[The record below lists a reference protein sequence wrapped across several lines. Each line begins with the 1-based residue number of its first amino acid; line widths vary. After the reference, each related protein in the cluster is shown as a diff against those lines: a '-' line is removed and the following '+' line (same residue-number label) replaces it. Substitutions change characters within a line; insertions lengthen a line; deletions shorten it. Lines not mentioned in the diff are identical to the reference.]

1 MTIARARRSVLRSV
15 LLLAA
20 VTLAAGAA
28 SAAVNVPFTASFGNN
43 RGPLIDFPAIGEG
56 PCPSVQV
63 GINFAPPGATS
74 ASTLPTMDPLGGTN
88 PQVANPQGC
97 ILGSGS
103 ASVTVPSSGPA
114 SFVVQPG
121 GISKPLPPS
130 GVTNRVMALPANVL
144 SVQTRNAFSGP
155 PAAPIQT
162 LKAGT
167 PTPVT
172 VASPAP
178 WRNFHASAW
187 LTQTGRVGPDF
198 TWCWGVGGCGT
209 PGSPGTIGNGTRPAV
224 VKYRGGP
231 NRFGGTM
238 GLILK
243 QAFGQLALISGLGVP
258 PSGVIILP
266 LQTGTNSLPEGRG
279 YSAYQTNP
287 IPSGA
292 IYQYYTVTPTSGFIG
307 MVTNQLFVVPA
318 AQNFA
323 RGFPWTTGTVLVRK
337 TGYLGSQPDFQTITA
352 MGSDNRNAAGTTGN
366 ITLVAGSMTETLL
379 AGQISDTPNMS
390 LLRLNF
396 LPEPGAALQLLSGA
410 LGLFGLQLWRR
421 RRS

>member
-1 MTIARARRSVLRSV
+1 MTIARARRPVLRSV

-20 VTLAAGAA
+20 ATFAAGAA

-74 ASTLPTMDPLGGTN
+74 PATLPTMDPFGGTN

-103 ASVTVPSSGPA
+103 ASVTGA
-114 SFVVQPG
+114 GSFVVQPG

-130 GVTNRVMALPANVL
+130 GVTNRVMALVPNVL

-155 PAAPIQT
+155 PAAPIYAI
-162 LKAGT
+162 KAGT
-167 PTPVT
+167 PVTTVGTP
-172 VASPAP
+172 AA
-178 WRNFHASAW
+178 WRNFRASAW
-187 LTQTGRVGPDF
+187 MTQTGRVGPSF
-198 TWCWGVGGCGT
+198 TWCWGAGGCGT
-209 PGSPGTIGNGTRPAV
+209 PGSPATIGAGTRPAV

-258 PSGVIILP
+258 PGGVILLP

-279 YSAYQTNP
+279 YGAYQTNP

-292 IYQYYTVTPTSGFIG
+292 IYLHYTVTPTSGFIG
-307 MVTNQLFVVPA
+307 GVTSPVFVVPA
-318 AQNFA
+318 ATNFA

-337 TGYLGSQPDFQTITA
+337 TGTVGGSPDYQTITA
-352 MGSDNRNAAGTTGN
+352 MGSDGRNAAGTMGN

-379 AGQISDTPNMS
+379 AGTISDTPNMS
-390 LLRLNF
+390 VLRLNF